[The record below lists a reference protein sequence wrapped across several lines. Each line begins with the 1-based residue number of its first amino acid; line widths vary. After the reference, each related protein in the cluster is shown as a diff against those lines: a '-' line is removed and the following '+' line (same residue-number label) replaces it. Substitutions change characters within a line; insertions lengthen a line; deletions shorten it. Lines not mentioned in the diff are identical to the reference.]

1 MISKKQILSIL
12 LISILSEPLHF
23 LFSQNVSGRPG
34 RQSSIEAFAQGNYE
48 KSYIDFRELL
58 KTYSKDPLYK
68 YYCGVSLIKLNRDPD
83 EAAELLKGALQ
94 NAGALKTLP
103 NDVTFYLGRALQ
115 MSGRFQDAI
124 TAYTSYSEQYG
135 KKAARD
141 LGVSDFI
148 EQCNAGK
155 GAIQAVKQDN
165 ILSDKKEV
173 PKTVS
178 APVTKLPENLKAP
191 VENKNDSLKTEFL
204 PTGYEKILADATFY
218 QYKADSVSAILLK
231 QKVEYSTLPVNEKN
245 AAKLKINENDTLQ
258 ARYQKLAD
266 IRYREAE
273 RFDVK
278 VAAKDS
284 LSFKAKLQ
292 IPEEQVEKS
301 QRKEMKALPDTTV
314 FAEKLKVPVSPVQK
328 VNSDSLRS
336 DTLKK
341 AVLVQNVKV
350 DTYSIFEIVHQQ
362 SVEKSEN
369 IVIDPVIPSGLIYR
383 IQIAVFRNPVPP
395 GYFLGITPVYGFRQ
409 SGTDKTNYYAGLFRR
424 SADAKKALL
433 EVKTRGFKDAFLV
446 SLAEGKPVSSDRAAV
461 MEREWGR
468 KPFAITP
475 KPVDDFAIDTV
486 PPTLVFRVEVMR
498 SKTPLKD
505 EIVDGMEKY
514 AGTRE
519 FDIQN
524 TNDGSIAY
532 MIGKFITFESAEEY
546 SNLMRKNGYREAKV
560 VSWLG
565 KKEINID
572 TARQLFDDMK

>member
-1 MISKKQILSIL
+1 MISKKQIISIL

-23 LFSQNVSGRPG
+23 LFAQNVSGRPN

-48 KSYIDFRELL
+48 KSYMDFRELL

-83 EAAELLKGALQ
+83 EASELLRGALQ

-115 MSGRFQDAI
+115 MSGRFQEAI

-155 GAIQAVKQDN
+155 GAIQIVQQDKMPPE
-165 ILSDKKEV
+165 KKEV
-173 PKTVS
+173 STVVP
-178 APVTKLPENLKAP
+178 APVTKLPENLTSP
-191 VENKNDSLKTEFL
+191 VVSKTDSVKPEFL
-204 PTGYEKILADATFY
+204 PSGYEKILAEAAFY
-218 QYKADSVSAILLK
+218 QYKADSVTSILSK
-231 QKVEYSTLPVNEKN
+231 QKGDYTTLPVNEKSG
-245 AAKLKINENDTLQ
+245 ARQKITENDTLQ
-258 ARYQKLAD
+258 ASYQRLAD
-266 IRYREAE
+266 VRYREAE
-273 RFDVK
+273 RFDIK
-278 VAAKDS
+278 VAADDS

-292 IPEEQVEKS
+292 IPEDSAVGNKQ
-301 QRKEMKALPDTTV
+301 KEIKTLPDTSG
-314 FAEKLKVPVSPVQK
+314 FAAKLKVLVNPVQK

-336 DTLKK
+336 DSLKK
-341 AVLVQNVKV
+341 TIPVQNVKL
-350 DTYSIFEIVHQQ
+350 DTYSIFEIAQQQ
-362 SVEKSEN
+362 SSEKSDN
-369 IVIDPVIPSGLIYR
+369 IVIDPVIPAGLIYR

-409 SGTDKTNYYAGLFRR
+409 AGTDKTNYYAGLFRR

-433 EVKTRGFKDAFLV
+433 EVKTKGFKDAFVV
-446 SLAEGKPVSSDRAAV
+446 SLADGKPVSSDRAAV

-468 KPFAITP
+468 KPFALTP
-475 KPVDDFAIDTV
+475 KPVEEFAIDTV

-505 EIVDGMEKY
+505 EIVDSMEKY
-514 AGTRE
+514 AGTRG

-532 MIGKFITFESAEEY
+532 IIGKFITFESAEEY